1 LLTLRHIFTG
11 NSDLNELMAHLIRAV
26 EDAEERKVQDI
37 LEEVRTKSDLF
48 KLFQCLVKS
57 LLSHPLRMHVL
68 IFRSLF

>member
-1 LLTLRHIFTG
+1 
-11 NSDLNELMAHLIRAV
+11 MAHLIRAV